1 MITVA
6 IVGGG
11 CSAAML
17 AVQLLRQPGP
27 VALHVVLIDPQP
39 EPGAGLA
46 YGSAGTQHLLNV
58 PAGNMSA
65 LADVPDDFL
74 AWLRRQQADAGP
86 STFATR
92 RDYGRYMRERLAD
105 AQAQAAGGR
114 TLEAL
119 QASVEDVQPA
129 SDGRGALV
137 VLAGGRRIAVNHA
150 VLAIGHAGGLPLPA
164 LCSLPAGRV
173 VHDPWAAPGL
183 PPLAPDACVVIVGS
197 GLTAVDVALDLAARP
212 QPPAGVVCLSR
223 HGLLPMAHRRQRG
236 HFAAAS
242 AAALVAGW
250 DGTVRSQLR
259 ALRLAIVSHT
269 LAGGDWR
276 DVLAALRA
284 HTPAWWQALPLP
296 ERARFLRHLQPLW
309 DVARHRCAPEA
320 HARFT
325 ALRDAGWLRV
335 QAGRILG
342 AQEAAGVAELL
353 IAPRGGGRPRLLRT
367 DLIVNCTGPR
377 TALAALAPG
386 PAAALLQRL
395 HQAGHLCPD
404 ALGLGLA
411 VDGAGA
417 LLDAQGWP
425 SPVLSYLG
433 PWLRARDW
441 EATAVPELRQHALA
455 LAQRLLGDAAAAP
468 GPAR

>member
-1 MITVA
+1 VTPIA

-17 AVQLLRQPGP
+17 AMQLLRQPG
-27 VALHVVLIDPQP
+27 AATLHVVLIDPQA

-65 LADVPDDFL
+65 LADAPDDFL
-74 AWLRRQQADAGP
+74 AWLRDRQPDAGP

-92 RDYGRYMRERLAD
+92 RDYGLYLRERLAA
-105 AQAQAAGGR
+105 AQAQAARGR
-114 TLEAL
+114 TLEPVA
-119 QASVEDVQPA
+119 ATVADVQPA
-129 SDGRGALV
+129 ADGRGAV
-137 VLAGGRRIAVNHA
+137 VHLADGRRIAAGHV
-150 VLAIGHAGGLPLPA
+150 VLATGHAGGLPLPA
-164 LCSLPAGRV
+164 LRALSAGRV
-173 VHDPWAAPGL
+173 VHDPWAPPGL
-183 PPLAPDACVVIVGS
+183 PPLAPDARVVIVGS

-212 QPPAGVVCLSR
+212 QPPAGVTCLSR
-223 HGLLPMAHRRQRG
+223 HGLLPIAHRRQRG
-236 HFAAAS
+236 HQRCHFAAES

-250 DGTVRSQLR
+250 GGTVWGQLR
-259 ALRLAIVSHT
+259 ALRRAIAVHT

-284 HTPAWWQALPLP
+284 HTPAWWQALPQP

-335 QAGRILG
+335 QAGRIVG
-342 AQEAAGVAELL
+342 AHEVDGTAELL
-353 IAPRGGGRPRLLRT
+353 VAPRGGGRPRTLRA
-367 DLIVNCTGPR
+367 DLVINCTGPC
-377 TALAALAPG
+377 TALGGLAAG

-411 VDGAGA
+411 ADRDGA
-417 LLDAQGWP
+417 LLDAQGRP

-455 LAQRLLGDAAAAP
+455 LAQRLLRT
-468 GPAR
+468 PA